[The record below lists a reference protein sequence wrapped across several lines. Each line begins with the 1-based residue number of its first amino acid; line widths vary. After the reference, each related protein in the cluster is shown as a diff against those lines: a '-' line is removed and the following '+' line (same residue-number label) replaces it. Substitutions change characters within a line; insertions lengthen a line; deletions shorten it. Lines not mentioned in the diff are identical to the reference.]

1 MKLNPKGKLTMNY
14 KDLAASVELT
24 EYCMIHDYSI
34 TWCRWLDNIIFTR
47 YSDGSEFTPKAGA
60 TAAKIFKVIQEA
72 RGNSSLDPLI
82 GFLEPVKPASL
93 DIIL

>member
-1 MKLNPKGKLTMNY
+1 MNF

-24 EYCMIHDYSI
+24 EYCMTHDYSI

-60 TAAKIFKVIQEA
+60 TAAKIFKVVSEA
-72 RGNSSLDPLI
+72 RYDESLDPLS
-82 GFLEPVKPASL
+82 GFLEPVKPVPL
-93 DIIL
+93 DVLL